1 MRYPVFSWVSDNVNK
16 RNRGTYM
23 AKLVTFIEKE
33 FILNQI
39 QKTKGR
45 VLVFGTGKSI
55 GGQIKSFDKEIL
67 CLSGIPREAEVFRP
81 WETVSVFLA
90 YQNQRVTFPAKITK
104 VAGGDLMIGLP
115 DTLFKSPQRKAV
127 RLAPP
132 KDLQLEFFMQN
143 DKIRI
148 DSPESSEYSNL
159 EMPALSA
166 GFDVSSISGLLDSFK
181 AMASTM
187 YSRNGI
193 VMFKKGREPD
203 CIEEMLIADS
213 GRTLLLTS
221 MHGPL
226 PSVDPYPEGRI
237 ITQSMAD
244 AFEGP
249 GIFLE
254 GSALE
259 KSRSEKSASG
269 IVSELFCPL
278 LYYQYVIG
286 YVYLMNDES
295 RKAILDYRAVDF
307 AWEFSR
313 ILAYSLKSNNYFKID
328 ENAPLDPYKPQ
339 IVNMS
344 STGCL
349 FAMPKTMF
357 KLKLKVATILNVILY
372 KEHGEGSVSIMGR
385 VARHLEDKQ
394 NDYYGIAFLNTEQDA
409 LETLHASLYAG
420 IMDPALFDESSLQ
433 I

>member
-1 MRYPVFSWVSDNVNK
+1 
-16 RNRGTYM
+16 M

-39 QKTKGR
+39 HKTKGR

-55 GGQIKSFDKEIL
+55 GGQIKSFDKDML
-67 CLSGIPREAEVFRP
+67 CLSGIPREAEAFRP
-81 WETVSVFLA
+81 WEAVSVFLS

-104 VAGGDLMIGLP
+104 VSGGDLMIGLP
-115 DTLFKSPQRKAV
+115 ENLIKSPQRKAV
-127 RLAPP
+127 RLPPP
-132 KDLQLEFFMQN
+132 KDLLLEFFMQN
-143 DKIRI
+143 DKICI
-148 DSPESSEYSNL
+148 DSPESNEYSNL

-166 GFDVSSISGLLDSFK
+166 GFDVGSIAGLLDSFT

-193 VMFKKGREPD
+193 VMFNKGRGPES
-203 CIEEMLIADS
+203 IEEKLVADA
-213 GRTLLLTS
+213 GRTLLITS

-226 PSVDPYPEGRI
+226 PSADPYPEGRI

-244 AFEGP
+244 AYEGP
-249 GIFLE
+249 SIFLE

-259 KSRSEKSASG
+259 RSRTEKSAMG
-269 IVSELFCPL
+269 IVSELFSPV

-295 RKAILDYRAVDF
+295 RKTILDYRAVDF

-313 ILAYSLKSNNYFKID
+313 ILAHSLKSNNYFKVD
-328 ENAPLDPYKPQ
+328 ESTIPDPYRPQ
-339 IVNMS
+339 IVNLS

-349 FAMPKTMF
+349 FSMSKPGF
-357 KLKLKVATILNVILY
+357 KVKLKVGTILNVVLS
-372 KEHGEGSVSIMGR
+372 KEQEDGTVSIMGR
-385 VARHLEDKQ
+385 VARRLEDKHS
-394 NDYYGIAFLNTEQDA
+394 DFYGIAFLNAEQDA
-409 LETLHASLYAG
+409 MESLHRSLYAG
-420 IMDPALFDESSLQ
+420 VVDPAMLDESSFQ

>member
-1 MRYPVFSWVSDNVNK
+1 
-16 RNRGTYM
+16 M

-39 QKTKGR
+39 HKTKGR
-45 VLVFGTGKSI
+45 ILVFGTGKSI
-55 GGQIKSFDKEIL
+55 EGLIKCFDKETL
-67 CLSGIPREAEVFRP
+67 CLSGIPKETEVFRP
-81 WETVSVFLA
+81 WESVSVFLS

-104 VAGGDLMIGLP
+104 VSGGELIMGLP
-115 DTLFKSPQRKAV
+115 ETLFKSPQRKAI

-132 KDLQLEFFMQN
+132 KDLQLEFYMQN
-143 DKIRI
+143 DKIQI
-148 DSPESSEYSNL
+148 DSPESNEYSNL

-166 GFDVSSISGLLDSFK
+166 GFDVGSISDLLESFK

-193 VMFKKGREPD
+193 VMFNKGRVPD
-203 CIEEMLIADS
+203 CIEEKLVADS

-237 ITQSMAD
+237 ITQTMAD

-259 KSRSEKSASG
+259 RSRGEKSARG
-269 IVSELFCPL
+269 IVSELFSPL

-295 RKAILDYRAVDF
+295 RNSILDYRAVDF

-313 ILAYSLKSNNYFKID
+313 ILAYSLKTNNYFRID
-328 ENAPLDPYKPQ
+328 ENAKSDPYKPQ
-339 IVNMS
+339 LVNLS

-349 FAMPKTMF
+349 LSMPKSMY
-357 KLKLKVATILNVILY
+357 KLKLKVATILNVILS
-372 KEHGEGSVSIMGR
+372 KELGTGSVSIMGR
-385 VARHLEDKQ
+385 VARHLEDKH
-394 NDYYGIAFLNTEQDA
+394 NDYYGVAFLNAEQDA
-409 LETLHASLYAG
+409 LETLHQSLYAG
-420 IMDPALFDESSLQ
+420 INDPALLDESSFQ

>member
-1 MRYPVFSWVSDNVNK
+1 
-16 RNRGTYM
+16 M

-39 QKTKGR
+39 HKTKGR
-45 VLVFGTGKSI
+45 ILVFGTGKSI
-55 GGQIKSFDKEIL
+55 EGLIKCFDKETL
-67 CLSGIPREAEVFRP
+67 CLSGIPKETEVFRP
-81 WETVSVFLA
+81 WESVSVFLS

-104 VAGGDLMIGLP
+104 VSGGELIMGLP
-115 DTLFKSPQRKAV
+115 ETLFKSPQRKAI

-132 KDLQLEFFMQN
+132 KDLQLEFYMQN
-143 DKIRI
+143 DKIQI
-148 DSPESSEYSNL
+148 DSPESNEYSNL

-166 GFDVSSISGLLDSFK
+166 GFDVGSISDLLESFK

-193 VMFKKGREPD
+193 VMFNKGRVPD
-203 CIEEMLIADS
+203 CIEEKLVADS

-237 ITQSMAD
+237 ITQTMAD

-259 KSRSEKSASG
+259 RSRGEKSSRG
-269 IVSELFCPL
+269 IVSELFSPL

-295 RKAILDYRAVDF
+295 RNSILDYRAVDF

-313 ILAYSLKSNNYFKID
+313 ILAYSLKTNNYFRID
-328 ENAPLDPYKPQ
+328 ENAKSDPYKPQ
-339 IVNMS
+339 LVNLS

-349 FAMPKTMF
+349 LSMPKSMY
-357 KLKLKVATILNVILY
+357 KLKLKVATILNVILS
-372 KEHGEGSVSIMGR
+372 KELGTGSVSIMGR
-385 VARHLEDKQ
+385 VARHLEDKH
-394 NDYYGIAFLNTEQDA
+394 NDYYGVAFLNAEQDA
-409 LETLHASLYAG
+409 LETLHQSLYAG
-420 IMDPALFDESSLQ
+420 INDPALLDESSFQ